1 MKFAAFRVN
10 FNIMNKE
17 KINTLDAAQG
27 AGTMS
32 APESEISNIAT
43 VTIDKLND
51 KDEVVETE
59 ELKLEVVDGDT
70 KDWQHTFWN
79 VMWLASRTKPAPT
92 TTWSNEEKAE
102 AIMGYAEDL
111 YADPTLCLR
120 RLLFKARAESRLCR
134 PAHRLRRLLQCAGSY
149 QTWGRGGLRGIYRHV
164 LLADR
169 NLRPRVTGHDN
180 SFNSYLSEG
189 TIQQWIAPS
198 ISFIA
203 NSASLRRFGSFRNCP
218 SKSV

>member
-51 KDEVVETE
+51 KDEVVEAE

-79 VMWLASRTKPAPT
+79 VMWLASRTTPAPT
-92 TTWSNEEKAE
+92 TTSSNQEKAE
-102 AIMGYAEDL
+102 AIMG
-111 YADPTLCLR
+111 
-120 RLLFKARAESRLCR
+120 
-134 PAHRLRRLLQCAGSY
+134 
-149 QTWGRGGLRGIYRHV
+149 
-164 LLADR
+164 
-169 NLRPRVTGHDN
+169 
-180 SFNSYLSEG
+180 
-189 TIQQWIAPS
+189 
-198 ISFIA
+198 
-203 NSASLRRFGSFRNCP
+203 
-218 SKSV
+218 

>member
-1 MKFAAFRVN
+1 MKKQKKF
-10 FNIMNKE
+10 
-17 KINTLDAAQG
+17 TLTAAQG
-27 AGTMS
+27 AGTIS

-59 ELKLEVVDGDT
+59 EFKLEVVDEDT

-79 VMWLASRTKPAPT
+79 VMWLASRTKPTPT

-102 AIMGYAEDL
+102 AIMAYAEDL
-111 YADPTLCLR
+111 YADPTLCLRGRRLR

-198 ISFIA
+198 IFFITD
-203 NSASLRRFGSFRNCP
+203 SASLHLSDCSRSYP
-218 SKSV
+218 SKSA

>member
-70 KDWQHTFWN
+70 KDWQHTFWT

-120 RLLFKARAESRLCR
+120 HLVWTADRLRKVEGFDAYCSRL
-134 PAHRLRRLLQCAGSY
+134 
-149 QTWGRGGLRGIYRHV
+149 GLNPDCVAQHIVFDGYYNVQAVIKLGVEEVYGAYIAMFSLPIV
-164 LLADR
+164 TFDR
-169 NLRPRVTGHDN
+169 
-180 SFNSYLSEG
+180 E
-189 TIQQWIAPS
+189 
-198 ISFIA
+198 
-203 NSASLRRFGSFRNCP
+203 
-218 SKSV
+218 